1 MLTLSDGTVSVL
13 LGTAA
18 AVASFHT
25 LIGVDHSIPFIVL
38 ARARG
43 WSLRRTLG
51 VTGACGLA
59 HVASSVL
66 IGSIGVLLGVAL
78 DQLTWLESTRGQ
90 VAAGLLIGFGLAYA
104 AWAFWR
110 RLRGHTHTHLHAH
123 ADGTVHTHPHGH
135 HGEHLHPHHIGR
147 RGVTPWALFLIF
159 AFGPCEPLIP
169 LMMVPAVERSW
180 LLLAAVV
187 GVFGLVTLGAMLAAV
202 TLGYLG
208 LAHAG
213 LRGFERQIDV
223 LAGLTIAASGAA
235 VLFLG
240 V

>member
-1 MLTLSDGTVSVL
+1 MLTLGDGTVTLL

-18 AVASFHT
+18 ALASFHT

-38 ARARG
+38 GRARG

-51 VTGACGLA
+51 VTGACGVA

-66 IGSIGVLLGVAL
+66 IGSLGVLLGVTL
-78 DQLTWLESTRGQ
+78 DRLTWLESTRGRL
-90 VAAGLLIGFGLAYA
+90 AAGLMIGFGLAYA
-104 AWAFWR
+104 AWGVWR

-123 ADGTVHTHPHGH
+123 ADGTVHTHPHDH
-135 HGEHLHPHHIGR
+135 HGEHLHTHDIG

-180 LLLAAVV
+180 LVLAAVI
-187 GVFGLVTLGAMLAAV
+187 GVFGFVTLGAMLVAV
-202 TLGYLG
+202 TLGYLS
-208 LAHAG
+208 LTHARLG
-213 LRGFERQIDV
+213 AVEQRIDV